1 MGKKK
6 KNKNVDMF
14 AFNAGTSKTDK
25 NKKTRKSKKDKKRP
39 LDRAF
44 DKTILQM
51 TGEELAAFLEY
62 LFECVIPHHTDNNV
76 LNNMCDGLTERMI
89 HYLAHSG
96 QLKFPG
102 SETSSAQDVINAVI
116 NTKNNNGGSDNA
128 AEVAN

>member
-51 TGEELAAFLEY
+51 TGEEFSAFIEY
-62 LFECVIPHHTDNNV
+62 LYEKITPEPTDLTMMQAMHALLSMTEAEKLRRMAIPEVDTNV
-76 LNNMCDGLTERMI
+76 
-89 HYLAHSG
+89 
-96 QLKFPG
+96 
-102 SETSSAQDVINAVI
+102 
-116 NTKNNNGGSDNA
+116 